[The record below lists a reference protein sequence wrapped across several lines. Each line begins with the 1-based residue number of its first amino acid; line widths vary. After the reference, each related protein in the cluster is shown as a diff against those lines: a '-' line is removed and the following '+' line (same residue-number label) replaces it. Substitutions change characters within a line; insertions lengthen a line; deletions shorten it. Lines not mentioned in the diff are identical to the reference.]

1 MTDIIP
7 VGPRRRETGFTLVE
21 LVIYI
26 SLSVLVVS
34 LVGGFL
40 LNAVRA
46 QRDVVSSSE
55 GANTAQL
62 IAESIKRDVRNAT
75 EVRVNDDHN
84 LLIVKTTG
92 MGNTFDSS
100 CRAWYFKGGTADA
113 IYTIDTGETPI
124 SMTAPT
130 VLEFWSIQGQGIV
143 QINPTGSADKID
155 VFAYPDPSVELSFAV
170 GGEAPVVVQTAIT
183 PRAPS
188 SSEGTCFAE

>member
-26 SLSVLVVS
+26 SLSVLILS

-46 QRDVVSSSE
+46 QRDVVSSSD

-75 EVRVNDDHN
+75 EVAVSGN
-84 LLIVKTTG
+84 LLVVRTAG
-92 MGNTFDSS
+92 MDDTSDLS
-100 CRAWYFKGGTADA
+100 CRAWYFDSGVLYTVNTGDA
-113 IYTIDTGETPI
+113 RV
-124 SMTAPT
+124 TAPAPEGLKDWT
-130 VLEFWSIQGQGIV
+130 VQGQGISAVNLTEPVFSVVV
-143 QINPTGSADKID
+143 QGQVK
-155 VFAYPDPSVELSFAV
+155 LSFTV
-170 GGEAPVVVQTAIT
+170 GGTMPVVVHTTVTQ
-183 PRAPS
+183 RAPS
-188 SSEGTCFAE
+188 SIEKTCFAD